1 MRGSQVTCKFIE
13 GIMPNEDTWGD
24 IDHTVIRVEF
34 LDGGASL
41 RRVTFSE
48 NFLKVTEEQL
58 VNSFGHIFFSLLN
71 WSLFAADSACLVC
84 PLTMT
89 YISSISCREILLLC
103 ALTVTLR
110 FLITAQLSILS
121 CRQVLTV
128 RALY

>member
-58 VNSFGHIFFSLLN
+58 VNSFGHIFFSLLK
-71 WSLFAADSACLVC
+71 WSLFAADSG
-84 PLTMT
+84 
-89 YISSISCREILLLC
+89 LLGLP
-103 ALTVTLR
+103 VDDEVHFVN
-110 FLITAQLSILS
+110 FLQRNFAAVRTDRDTAFPHHSPIVH
-121 CRQVLTV
+121 QVV
-128 RALY
+128 PPGIDC